1 MDPAVLERLQGVH
14 LRDYAV
20 AALKIADK
28 DGNVVPLDFDGRPG
42 QIKLADAIE
51 SQKAQGLPVRIIL
64 VKSRQFGGSTA
75 VQAYMTKTATTTSR
89 RRILTVAHRLDTAE
103 SLFEMSDLMYESL
116 PADMRP
122 PLGHR
127 TKPARGTKILH
138 LGEKVGGRVVGWPNS
153 RMSIDTA
160 EELGGGRG
168 LTFTDI
174 HMTEV
179 AYWRDRRKA
188 LALLPTVG
196 ARPGTSVFLE
206 STANGLNWFHDFT
219 QRAAQGLSEFIV
231 VFVGWHEDPDCV
243 RRFPTVEA
251 REEFVADIGNING
264 KAGPIAEDEPWL
276 QEEFGCTPEQLY
288 FRRTAIVDKCD
299 GKIELFRQE
308 FPATLNEAFV
318 GSGRQ
323 VFSVIF
329 TQRMA
334 REVEHW
340 SKMAPEDGGPQQG
353 ILMGSEPVT
362 RKLSDGEVEVPTKVL
377 WVPKAEIPARAE
389 WWPGQFREP
398 KDPLWTLWMPTER
411 SAEEW
416 RLAHEAGKVDLEEME
431 TGMAAAVRGPR
442 QAIVAGDAAGDTF
455 NGVAAQMEEHAFN
468 TLVGIDHWT
477 GVQVAEWRGRVD
489 HDLVARQAYLIGLYL
504 NEALLSIERTGG
516 YGNVM
521 LDLLQRR
528 YYYRRLFTEKVLD
541 DKKQRETNRLGW
553 DTNRRSKPQMEGTAQ
568 ALLREG
574 THGIRSRLL
583 AAEFQTYVKDEK
595 NSAKHEPSPGS
606 FSDLLLAWMQA
617 QEIRRLRPPR
627 PAPVAGPRPNSM
639 TRRIR
644 F

>member
-1 MDPAVLERLQGVH
+1 MDPAVLERLQDVSY
-14 LRDYAV
+14 RDYAV

-28 DGNVVPLDFDGRPG
+28 GGQVVALDFTGRPG
-42 QIKLADAIE
+42 QIKLAEAIALQE
-51 SQKAQGLPVRIIL
+51 AQGLPVRIVL
-64 VKSRQFGGSTA
+64 VKSRQFGGSTG
-75 VQAYMTKTATTTSR
+75 VQGYMTKKATTTAR

-103 SLFEMSDLMYESL
+103 SLFAMADLMYTNL
-116 PADMRP
+116 PADMQP
-122 PLGHR
+122 PMGHF
-127 TKPARGTKILH
+127 TNPARGTKIMH
-138 LGEKVGGRVVGWPNS
+138 LGEKVGGRITGWPNS

-188 LALLPTVG
+188 LSLLPAV
-196 ARPGTSVFLE
+196 ANMPGTSIFLE
-206 STANGLNWFHDFT
+206 STANGLNWFYDFT
-219 QRAAQGLSEFIV
+219 KRAEQGLSEFVV

-243 RRFPTVEA
+243 RRFVTPEA
-251 REEFVADIGNING
+251 REEFVADIGNVNG
-264 KAGPIAEDEPWL
+264 KAGTIAEDEPWL
-276 QEEFGCTPEQLY
+276 VEAFGCTPEQLH
-288 FRRTAIVDKCD
+288 FRRTAIVDRCD

-308 FPATLNEAFV
+308 FPATLEEAFV

-334 REVEHW
+334 REVSFWAE
-340 SKMAPEDGGPQQG
+340 KAPEDGGPQQG
-353 ILMGSEPVT
+353 ILVGSEPVT

-377 WVPKAEIPARAE
+377 WVPKAEIPARCE
-389 WWPGQFREP
+389 WWPGQFHEA
-398 KDPLWTLWMPTER
+398 KAPLWTLWQTPKKT
-411 SAEEW
+411 AEEW
-416 RLAHEAGKVDLEEME
+416 RQAHAAGTVSIEDMDA
-431 TGMAAAVRGPR
+431 GMAEASRGPG
-442 QAIVAGDAAGDTF
+442 QYIVAGDAAGDTF
-455 NGVAAQMEEHAFN
+455 NGVVAQMDEHAFN
-468 TLVGIDHWT
+468 TLVAVEHWT

-528 YYYRRLFTEKVLD
+528 YYYRRLFTEKILD

-553 DTNRRSKPQMEGTAQ
+553 DTNRKTKPAMEGTAQ

-574 THGIRSRLL
+574 THGIRSQLL
-583 AAEFQTYVKDEK
+583 AAEFQTYVKIDEK
-595 NSAKHEPSPGS
+595 NPAKHEPSPGS
-606 FSDLLLAWMQA
+606 FSDLLMAWMQA

-627 PAPVAGPRPNSM
+627 PAPSSGPRANSM
-639 TRRIR
+639 VRRLR
-644 F
+644 